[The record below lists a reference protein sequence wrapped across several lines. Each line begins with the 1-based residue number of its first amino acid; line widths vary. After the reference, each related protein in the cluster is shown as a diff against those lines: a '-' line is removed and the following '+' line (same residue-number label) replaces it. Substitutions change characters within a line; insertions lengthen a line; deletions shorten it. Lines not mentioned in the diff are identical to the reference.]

1 MILLV
6 IQVFKRVLI
15 YKIVYFNENIN
26 GHILYNELFEIAF
39 NY

>member
-1 MILLV
+1 M
-6 IQVFKRVLI
+6 VLFEIYI

-26 GHILYNELFEIAF
+26 GHILYNELFEIEF